1 MRYFGIGTDIIEI
14 ERIERAIKNPKFKER
29 VYTAQEL
36 ESLSQKGDKPQSYAG
51 KFCAKEAVAKALGT
65 GIRNFHLTDI
75 EILNDSLGKP
85 YVIFGENLKQYTDVL
100 VDISISHSREY
111 ATAVAIIFE
120 REV

>member
-1 MRYFGIGTDIIEI
+1 MRYFGIGTDIVEI
-14 ERIERAIKNPKFKER
+14 ERIERAIQNPKFKER
-29 VYTAQEL
+29 VYTPKEL
-36 ESLSQKGDKPQSYAG
+36 ESLREKGDKPQSYAG

-65 GIRNFHLTDI
+65 GIRKFNLTDI
-75 EILNDSLGKP
+75 EVLNDSLGKP
-85 YVIFGENLKQYTDVL
+85 YVIFGENLKQYAKTL